1 MKVEWTPEMAVG
13 DEVID
18 SQHKKLLHQL
28 NELKEELARGVDMSP
43 IRGTIDFFEKYV
55 MEHLSYEEN
64 YMQKHKY
71 PNLNEHKKL
80 HKNFIDYF
88 KKFKEEFDAS
98 YRSEEFS
105 SRTIKDLLSK
115 AEKFLEEWWV
125 NHILTKDH
133 QYATYVR
140 IHED

>member
-1 MKVEWTPEMAVG
+1 MEDVLWGHMGCGKGCGKGCGMG
-13 DEVID
+13 I
-18 SQHKKLLHQL
+18 
-28 NELKEELARGVDMSP
+28 

-55 MEHLSYEEN
+55 MEHLSYEEK

-71 PNLNEHKKL
+71 PNLNNHKKI
-80 HKNFIDYF
+80 HQNFIGYF
-88 KKFKEEFDAS
+88 KKFKGEFDVS

-105 SRTIKDLLSK
+105 SRTVKDLLSK

-133 QYATYVR
+133 QYATYIR
-140 IHED
+140 AHED